1 MACKTCDELLTAYQ
15 RSVKIFVN
23 ADRSLQGLLRDD
35 FQRPL
40 KELERLRQTCRGANA
55 ALLAHWRQDHRN
67 RNKDL
72 GPM

>member
-40 KELERLRQTCRGANA
+40 KELESRRRTCRDANE